1 MAETVKPKGTID
13 IEALLK
19 AEKARAAKARAEAD
33 AAAKANA
40 ARKAAT
46 QYEQAVKFVVGQKN
60 DRIQTLEQSIADHL
74 FGINRIVRNIAA
86 GTSSPM
92 DERELKRLEKLYNTA
107 VEQQNI
113 LLKEVTGLTKNT
125 AKLDTKT
132 GKVTV
137 GTTPT
142 PTPEAGGTGVK
153 TKDDS
158 DGDGIPD
165 VKDNLPNYPN
175 PDQKAGKVGAGPT
188 AAQDAG
194 ATGGPTG
201 GPTGGATGGPTG
213 GAVTGGGDKFT
224 GTGTKEKPYLKN
236 GKPFTGTANGKTYEG
251 GIIVDPNALT
261 AEQQAKLGEYGSKYL
276 IDYFKVT
283 YPDIYK
289 KLVTMARAGE
299 SAANVESYLSGT
311 TWAKDVNQRAFALIG
326 ASELANGIKL
336 DQASKDAYRDQYLAK
351 VKSMDEI
358 KYDIGLKS
366 IAQFQ
371 LDTVKPDIANSI
383 RAGNTFAQAAADY
396 IEIYRKNLDVAASA
410 FKVDDK
416 NFQTL
421 LISSSNIGDFEKKLR
436 RTEQYLSQPKVQQQI
451 NANKIMVTTKYRQF
465 GLALTAA
472 AADNLA
478 KNVFLGDTSN
488 EQIEENLRQEAVK
501 LFPAFRDR
509 ILNGE
514 SPLSIASPYIGAISR
529 ILELPEGSLDL
540 EDATVRKAMMGNT
553 TTVGDK
559 TSSTATP
566 LWQFEQELYKD
577 SRWQYTA
584 NARAKADSILVDVG
598 SRFGVIP

>member
-13 IEALLK
+13 IDALL
-19 AEKARAAKARAEAD
+19 ASEKARAAKTKAEAE

-40 ARKAAT
+40 AKRAAS

-60 DRIQTLEQSIADHL
+60 DRIQSLEQSIADSL
-74 FGINRIVRNIAA
+74 FGINRIVRNMAA
-86 GTSSPM
+86 NTASPG
-92 DERELKRLEKLYNTA
+92 DERELKRLEKLYNQA
-107 VEQQNI
+107 VDQQNT

-125 AKLDTKT
+125 AKLDTNT

-137 GTTPT
+137 GTK
-142 PTPEAGGTGVK
+142 PETTATTASTSATSATTTVVKSTTSAVVASTADQAKAGVK
-153 TKDDS
+153 
-158 DGDGIPD
+158 PE
-165 VKDNLPNYPN
+165 
-175 PDQKAGKVGAGPT
+175 T
-188 AAQDAG
+188 AAQVAG
-194 ATGGPTG
+194 ATGSNTG
-201 GPTGGATGGPTG
+201 GNTGGNKWVQKAIIITK
-213 GAVTGGGDKFT
+213 D
-224 GTGTKEKPYLKN
+224 GTEVPVDAKGKAKN
-236 GKPFTGTANGKTYEG
+236 GTVPVGTTKAGSVIDNTTG
-251 GIIVDPNALT
+251 LT
-261 AEQQAKLGEYGSKYL
+261 ADQQAKLGEYGSKYL
-276 IDYFKVT
+276 IDYFKAS
-283 YPDIYK
+283 YPDIYN
-289 KLVTMARAGE
+289 KLLSMARANE
-299 SAANVESYLSGT
+299 SAANVEGYLSGT
-311 TWAKDVNQRAFALIG
+311 AWAKDVNQRTFALIG
-326 ASELANGIKL
+326 AAELANGLKL
-336 DQASKDAYRDQYLAK
+336 DQATKDTYRDQYLAK

-358 KYDIGLKS
+358 KYDIGLKT

-383 RAGNTFAQAAADY
+383 RAGNTFALAAADY
-396 IEIYRKNLDVAASA
+396 IEIYRKNLEIASSA

-421 LISSSNIGDFEKKLR
+421 LISSSNISDFEKKLR
-436 RTEQYLSQPKVQQQI
+436 RTDQYLSQPKVQQQI

-465 GLALTAA
+465 GLSLTAA

-488 EQIEENLRQEAVK
+488 EQIDENLRQEAVK

-514 SPLSIASPYIGAISR
+514 SPLSIASPYLGAISR
-529 ILELPEGSLDL
+529 ILEVPEGSLDL
-540 EDATVRKAMMGNT
+540 EDPTVRKAMIGTT

-559 TSSTATP
+559 TSSTVTP
-566 LWQFEQELYKD
+566 LWQFEQDLYKD